1 MSAFL
6 NSTAMNAEQIMIVER
21 RLDRLPSGKSFTG
34 LKHINSAL
42 IELVRFSTQTRA
54 FEISNES

>member
-6 NSTAMNAEQIMIVER
+6 NSTAMDAEQIMIVER
-21 RLDRLPSGKSFTG
+21 RLSRLPSGKSFTG
-34 LKHINSAL
+34 LKHINSAR
-42 IELVRFSTQTRA
+42 IGFVRFSTQTRA

>member
-1 MSAFL
+1 
-6 NSTAMNAEQIMIVER
+6 MIIER

-34 LKHINSAL
+34 LKHIKSAL
-42 IELVRFSTQTRA
+42 IQIVRLSTQTRA

>member
-1 MSAFL
+1 
-6 NSTAMNAEQIMIVER
+6 MIVER
-21 RLDRLPSGKSFTG
+21 RLSRLPSGKSFTG